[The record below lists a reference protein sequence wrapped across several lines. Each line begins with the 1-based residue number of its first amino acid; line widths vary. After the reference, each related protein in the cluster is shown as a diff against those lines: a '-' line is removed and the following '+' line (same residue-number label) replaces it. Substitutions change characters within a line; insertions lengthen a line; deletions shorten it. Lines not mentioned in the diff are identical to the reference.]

1 MNERMKNLKALD
13 GATSKND
20 ILYIFLV
27 RPCISGPLSKIPT
40 IIISYFSLTIFR
52 LLPQMLAQQLAQQ
65 LQMPGWIRLQTNLK
79 LRISRYKIRNRK
91 TLDR

>member
-52 LLPQMLAQQLAQQ
+52 LLPQMLAQQL
-65 LQMPGWIRLQTNLK
+65 QMPGWIRLQTNLK